1 MIGTQKKY
9 VSEFTM
15 MGTVISLTL
24 FEPNQLAV
32 EAVYDYLQRMDGVFS
47 VNRADSELAAINQYA
62 GIHPVLVSTECFQ
75 LVSDAIKYTK
85 Q

>member
-1 MIGTQKKY
+1 
-9 VSEFTM
+9 M

-62 GIHPVLVSTECFQ
+62 GIHQFWLALNAFN
-75 LVSDAIKYTK
+75 
-85 Q
+85 

>member
-9 VSEFTM
+9 VSQFTM

-24 FEPNQLAV
+24 FESNQLAV

-47 VNRADSELAAINQYA
+47 VNRAD
-62 GIHPVLVSTECFQ
+62 
-75 LVSDAIKYTK
+75 
-85 Q
+85 